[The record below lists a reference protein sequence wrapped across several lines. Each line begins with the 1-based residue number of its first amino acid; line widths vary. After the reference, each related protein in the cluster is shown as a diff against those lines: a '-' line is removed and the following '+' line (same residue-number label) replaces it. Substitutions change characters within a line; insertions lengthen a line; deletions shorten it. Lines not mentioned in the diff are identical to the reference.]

1 MKILFTSIILSGV
14 IQKII
19 VILKKEKINNICFSN
34 FIGAISSIPIFL
46 VMFLPIY
53 YIIGENMIVAITI
66 MLLSIIIAE
75 IISYIIMNKED
86 FKFENKTIFF
96 VITVYIIFT
105 ILTYYP
111 LEIDLFMDPKT
122 HTYGINK

>member
-1 MKILFTSIILSGV
+1 
-14 IQKII
+14 
-19 VILKKEKINNICFSN
+19 
-34 FIGAISSIPIFL
+34 
-46 VMFLPIY
+46 
-53 YIIGENMIVAITI
+53 
-66 MLLSIIIAE
+66 
-75 IISYIIMNKED
+75 MNKED